1 MPCSGSECKP
11 QVTGFGAMIYY
22 DYDCV
27 CVHHQST
34 RKNQYKPPYDFAYSQ
49 TSNNVVYVA
58 FAKTLPNIV
67 GSKHSYGPMGL
78 WTLT

>member
-27 CVHHQST
+27 ST
-34 RKNQYKPPYDFAYSQ
+34 INQQEKINTNRPM
-49 TSNNVVYVA
+49 TLHT
-58 FAKTLPNIV
+58 AKQAT
-67 GSKHSYGPMGL
+67 
-78 WTLT
+78 T